1 MMMKAIIYI
10 KVLLI
15 LVFFNSM
22 FSNAQEYPFVDWKYQ
37 TFGAF
42 NNLGHEPT
50 AMTIDDD
57 NVYVVGG
64 FVQEIDFD
72 PDPDIEYNLY
82 SEEAIGFVAKYTMN
96 GKLEWAYALD
106 VAPRAIDVDELG
118 DIYISG
124 SFRDTMDFDPSSGTA
139 ILTAVSRDF
148 FIAKYN
154 ADGEYQWVIKG
165 TPSGASSI
173 TVQDLSVST
182 INNRLT
188 ISAKY
193 WGEMD
198 IDPGPSA
205 EYLLPSAGTIDP
217 YAFYAT
223 YSLDGEFLWA
233 HYFDVLN
240 VHDFYRL
247 YKVDYD
253 EQGNLF
259 VSGHFADTLQLDPLG
274 NADPII
280 SWSSEYLE
288 QDGFVAKYNQLG
300 EFEWAATV
308 QSDDDIFLTNIAT
321 SGKTV
326 SITGRLRNETR
337 FYESNYTDSFVIQG
351 LNNTHTAFLASYD
364 NEAGALN
371 FAFIL
376 GVTDYFPSVGGNVAI
391 DNEENVYFSGSFSG
405 SFSGNE
411 PVDFDPSENE
421 FFLINELNTPS
432 DPFVAKY
439 SPQGDFIWA
448 FSLSSDLDAQNRDLA
463 VSDAGEVI
471 ITGTFRGALDVSGY
485 GVGDT
490 LMPASAFISTLNS
503 LMYIVKYNQ
512 LDTTVYSEHESIIL
526 FPNPSS
532 ENHTLQLN
540 GYNNQHI
547 VIDMYD
553 MQGRLVK
560 RVFEGEVGVAED
572 LIVDVSHLGA
582 GVYFYKL
589 KMMGHKKVLK
599 FIKH

>member
-1 MMMKAIIYI
+1 VKAYI
-10 KVLLI
+10 QIGLI
-15 LVFFNSM
+15 AVIFFFMSTKRTT
-22 FSNAQEYPFVDWKYQ
+22 AQEYPFVDWKYQ

-72 PDPDIEYNLY
+72 PDPDVQYNLY

-96 GKLEWAYALD
+96 GKLVWAFALD
-106 VAPRAIDVDELG
+106 VAPRAIDVDESG
-118 DIYISG
+118 NIYISG
-124 SFRDTMDFDPSSGTA
+124 YFNDTMDFDPGSGSA
-139 ILTAVSRDF
+139 ILTPVSSDF

-198 IDPGPSA
+198 IDPDPTN
-205 EYLLPSAGTIDP
+205 EYLLPILGSNEP
-217 YAFYAT
+217 HAFYAT
-223 YSLDGEFLWA
+223 YSLEGEFLWA
-233 HYFDVLN
+233 HYFTAKN

-247 YKVDYD
+247 VKVDYD

-259 VSGHFADTLQLDPLG
+259 VSGHFGDTLQLDPLG
-274 NADPII
+274 IADPII

-300 EFEWAATV
+300 ELEWVATV
-308 QSDDDIFLTNIAT
+308 QSNDNVRIENLA
-321 SGKTV
+321 V
-326 SITGRLRNETR
+326 SQEAVCITGRIRNEVR
-337 FYESNYTDSFVIQG
+337 FYATQYSDSIDLQG
-351 LNNTHTAFLASYD
+351 LSNTNTAFLASY
-364 NEAGALN
+364 NKQSGALN

-376 GVTDYFPSVGGNVAI
+376 GVTDFFNSIGVNVAI
-391 DNEENVYFSGSFSG
+391 DNEENVYFSGG
-405 SFSGNE
+405 FSGNE

-421 FFLINELNTPS
+421 FMLTNEANTPS

-439 SPQGDFIWA
+439 SPQGGLMWA
-448 FSLSSDLDAQNRDLA
+448 FSMPNGQAPANLGLA
-463 VSDAGEVI
+463 VTAKKEVVV
-471 ITGTFRGALDVSGY
+471 TGRFRGALDVSGY
-485 GVGDT
+485 GAGDT
-490 LMPASAFISTLNS
+490 LIPASEFVSTLNY
-503 LMYIVKYNQ
+503 LTYIVKYNQ
-512 LDTTVYSEHESIIL
+512 LDTTVYSEDESIII

-532 ENHTLQLN
+532 ESHTLQLN

-560 RVFEGEVGVAED
+560 RVFEGKVGVAED

-582 GVYFYKL
+582 GMYLYKIVTESA
-589 KMMGHKKVLK
+589 KTSIK
-599 FIKH
+599 FVKE